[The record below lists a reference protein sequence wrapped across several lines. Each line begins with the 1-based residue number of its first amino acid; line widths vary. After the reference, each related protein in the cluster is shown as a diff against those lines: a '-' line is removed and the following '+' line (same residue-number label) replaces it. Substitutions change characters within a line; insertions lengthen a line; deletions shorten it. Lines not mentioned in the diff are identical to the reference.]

1 MLNDN
6 PKNLYQIIENDPKI
20 NEKKIINGNLREFY
34 QRNAIS
40 RGLKDAND
48 EDFVIISDVDEIPIL
63 DNLDFSKINNNP
75 VFLIKFSVVTNLIC
89 FPNL

>member
-75 VFLIKFSVVTNLIC
+75 VFF
-89 FPNL
+89 